1 MMFFQEGI
9 IISYAESQSAG
20 PVMSV
25 SHVVKMNVSTSTSG
39 LWKEQGAEFGQTK
52 QPNMYFWQE
61 KDPDN
66 DLRLALNL

>member
-25 SHVVKMNVSTSTSG
+25 SHVVKMNVSTSASG

-52 QPNMYFWQE
+52 
-61 KDPDN
+61 
-66 DLRLALNL
+66 